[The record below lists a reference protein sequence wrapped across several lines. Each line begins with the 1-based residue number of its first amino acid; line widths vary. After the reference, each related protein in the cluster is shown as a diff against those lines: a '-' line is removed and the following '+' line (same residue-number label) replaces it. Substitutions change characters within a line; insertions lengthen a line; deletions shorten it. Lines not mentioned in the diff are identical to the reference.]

1 MLLVVGRVS
10 RPHGIRGDVV
20 VEIRT
25 DDPGQ
30 RFASG
35 CTLATQPEA
44 LGPLT
49 VAGARPHAGGLI
61 VSFTGVSD
69 RDAAQRLRGTWLVID
84 SADVPAPE
92 DPDEFHDHQLIGLD
106 VVTAGGRHVGT
117 VADVRHHG
125 QDLLVIRPRAG
136 EHAGGSGTAVDA
148 APAPPGGADVA
159 RGADLAPGGGA
170 DVARGADL
178 APGGGAGVAPGGG
191 ARRGPV
197 SATAGAPGGA
207 EILVPFVSAIVPEV
221 DLQGGRLIIDP
232 PPG

>member
-1 MLLVVGRVS
+1 MFLVVGRVS

-35 CTLATQPEA
+35 RMLATQPEA

-69 RDAAQRLRGTWLVID
+69 RDGAEQLRGAWLVID

-125 QDLLVIRPRAG
+125 QDLLVIRPCAG
-136 EHAGGSGTAVDA
+136 EPPGGSGTAVDA
-148 APAPPGGADVA
+148 ALAPGSGTGVG
-159 RGADLAPGGGA
+159 RGADLAPA
-170 DVARGADL
+170 
-178 APGGGAGVAPGGG
+178 GG

-197 SATAGAPGGA
+197 SATVGTQGEA

-221 DLQGGRLIIDP
+221 DLRAGRLIIDP
-232 PPG
+232 PPGLLDQDAMA

>member
-20 VEIRT
+20 VEVRT

-35 CTLATQPEA
+35 CVLATQPEA
-44 LGPLT
+44 AGPLT
-49 VAGARPHAGGLI
+49 VAGARPHGGGLI

-69 RDAAQRLRGTWLVID
+69 RPAAERLRGVWLVID
-84 SADVPAPE
+84 SADVPVPE

-106 VVTAGGRHVGT
+106 VVTAAGRHVGT

-125 QDLLVIRPRAG
+125 QDLLVIQPAGGERAG
-136 EHAGGSGTAVDA
+136 VPGPAAVAGGG
-148 APAPPGGADVA
+148 
-159 RGADLAPGGGA
+159 
-170 DVARGADL
+170 
-178 APGGGAGVAPGGG
+178 
-191 ARRGPV
+191 GPV
-197 SATAGAPGGA
+197 SATADAERAA

-221 DLQGGRLIIDP
+221 DIQAGRLIIDP
-232 PPG
+232 PPGLLDTGAMA